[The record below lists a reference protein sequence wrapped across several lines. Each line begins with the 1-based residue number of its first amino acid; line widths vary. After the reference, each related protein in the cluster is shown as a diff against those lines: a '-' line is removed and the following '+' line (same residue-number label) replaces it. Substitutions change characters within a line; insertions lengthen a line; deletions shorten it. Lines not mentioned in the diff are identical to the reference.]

1 MINSLVRD
9 GFCNDGTNNA
19 GCLFDGGDCCGSC
32 INLDHCTEC
41 QCLSTE
47 YEDGIL
53 NGLVENNVC
62 NDGINTIEC
71 GFDGFD
77 CCKANI
83 TNGHCS
89 ECSCHSKFPLLV

>member
-1 MINSLVRD
+1 MKTGLMRLHKLLRLRITA
-9 GFCNDGTNNA
+9 GFFSN
-19 GCLFDGGDCCGSC
+19 C

-47 YEDGIL
+47 YVDGIP

-62 NDGINTIEC
+62 NDETNTIEC

-77 CCKANI
+77 CCKGSI
-83 TNGHCS
+83 TNGHC
-89 ECSCHSKFPLLV
+89 HSKFSLFV